1 MGVLYR
7 DREDGHTFCPEG
19 PGKQDEPSCFYCGVS
34 ITGKGVYW
42 HGWASDYE
50 GLIQTAQG
58 IDFAPEHVDT
68 NGFPL
73 HSTNVTSS
81 AIHMHYTC
89 ARLFLVRLARDI
101 WAVEGKPQPTID
113 G

>member
-34 ITGKGVYW
+34 I
-42 HGWASDYE
+42 
-50 GLIQTAQG
+50 IQTAQG
-58 IDFAPEHVDT
+58 IDFAPEHLDT